1 MKVVNIGSL
10 NIDKV
15 YSVEHFVAAGETI
28 LSNTMETFL
37 GGKGF
42 NQSLALAR
50 AGVEVFHAGAIGQDG
65 VELKNTLEASGV
77 KTNHLQVLNTVSGH
91 AVIQLT
97 PKGQN
102 CIIVYGGA
110 NSALTKEAIDTT
122 LAGFAP
128 GDILLVQNETSCVG
142 YAIEKAKELGL
153 KVAFNP
159 SPITKEL
166 LEYPLHLVD
175 YFLLNEVEGQIL
187 SHNDSE
193 DHQQILSALCT
204 RFPNAAIVL
213 TVGKN
218 GVLYKDAS
226 TSASHGIYNVP
237 VVDTTGAGDTFCGYF
252 LACIVRGLAP
262 AQALE
267 YASLASSL
275 AVSRK
280 GAGNSIPT
288 WEDVQA
294 FQKKMEGAQ

>member
-1 MKVVNIGSL
+1 MKIVNIGSL

-15 YSVEHFVAAGETI
+15 YNVEHFVTAGETI

-50 AGVEVFHAGAIGQDG
+50 AGAEVFHAGAIGEDG
-65 VELKNTLEASGV
+65 TELKTTLEASGA
-77 KTNHLQVLNTVSGH
+77 KTKYLQTLDTVSGH

-110 NSALTKEAIDTT
+110 NSALTEEFIDDT
-122 LAGFAP
+122 LAKFSP
-128 GDILLVQNETSCVG
+128 DDILLVQNETSCVG
-142 YAIEKAKELGL
+142 YAIAKAKENGL

-166 LEYPLHLVD
+166 LDYPLHLVD

-187 SHNDSE
+187 SQNSSD

-213 TVGKN
+213 TVGKG
-218 GVLYKDAS
+218 GVLYKDAHI
-226 TSASHGIYNVP
+226 SASHGIYNVP

-252 LACIVRGLAP
+252 LACITRGLPP

-288 WEDVQA
+288 WNDVEA
-294 FQKKMEGAQ
+294 FRQKMKGTQ